1 MLPSDGKTRSSPAS
15 GTPPSQFAA
24 SLQRSLTAP
33 VHVRVAAMSG
43 EHASTASRATNGVRL
58 IGVIGALLP
67 ILSGRSTAAPA
78 MLQCAFNPI
87 STVQQRKTI
96 VFQQT
101 SPGVILHAPMRPSL
115 IAALVLAT
123 ALPAGAAIRTPRDVR
138 QSSSPAL
145 PKTGVRAEL
154 LHDLDDMQK
163 KILSLAMAMP
173 AEKYSWRPGRGVRS
187 VSEVYMHVAGANYTL
202 VSFVGDK
209 TMVDTRS
216 FERITDKT
224 RVLEEL
230 RRSFDYLRD
239 TIAGTNDADLDKVI
253 RMFGNDSTER
263 AAFIMALNHLHEHL
277 GQSVAD
283 ARMHGV
289 VPPWSTE

>member
-1 MLPSDGKTRSSPAS
+1 
-15 GTPPSQFAA
+15 
-24 SLQRSLTAP
+24 
-33 VHVRVAAMSG
+33 
-43 EHASTASRATNGVRL
+43 
-58 IGVIGALLP
+58 
-67 ILSGRSTAAPA
+67 
-78 MLQCAFNPI
+78 
-87 STVQQRKTI
+87 
-96 VFQQT
+96 
-101 SPGVILHAPMRPSL
+101 MRPSL

-173 AEKYSWRPGRGVRS
+173 AEKYPWRPGRGVRS
-187 VSEVYMHVAGANYTL
+187 VSEVYMHIAGANYTL

-239 TIAGTNDADLDKVI
+239 TIVGTSDADLDKPI

-263 AAFIMALNHLHEHL
+263 AAFMMALNHLHEHL
-277 GQSVAD
+277 GQSVAY
-283 ARMHGV
+283 ARMNGV